1 MNDGPPTTTHD
12 IQQSNNGRQY
22 PNTPMPKYQDD
33 NYDADSDDD
42 SDTESDRQPKNSLF
56 ESAIKVL
63 FIAIAVAHLWTVW
76 TLRADM
82 NIMMQFQNEIGQQNK
97 HITDLLHNQHQVK
110 WQIVPHHP

>member
-1 MNDGPPTTTHD
+1 MTDGPPPTDSPPD
-12 IQQSNNGRQY
+12 ITSPLPNRRY
-22 PNTPMPKYQDD
+22 PDTPMPNFQDD
-33 NYDADSDDD
+33 GYDADSD
-42 SDTESDRQPKNSLF
+42 TEEMDKSLNNSLF

-82 NIMMQFQNEIGQQNK
+82 NIMMQFQKELGQQNK

-110 WQIVPHHP
+110 WQIVPTQP